1 MQEYINCY
9 DSGGVL
15 KKYVFENEFKSYV
28 NEYGGILKFNELLKN
43 TSLLELDNIPIY
55 FLLYFQDKN
64 NVTLPKTE
72 ELLFQEHIYDF
83 KNYLTLLNRI
93 TYDYNSRSSSP
104 SNIIFYLILAL
115 AVIGLVSLCSNN

>member
-1 MQEYINCY
+1 MLNDKFYFSYLNDSDIN
-9 DSGGVL
+9 
-15 KKYVFENEFKSYV
+15 ESYV